1 MWVWHN
7 GDMPRSTNVVR
18 SVWPQKRHP
27 GPEARAVSESAATT
41 LTLAFI
47 PLLSFMRRART
58 PTCSARRRRGLRK
71 LVVGHGPVHADL
83 VTDHKL
89 SAARLPCIAHIT
101 SARRGALNCRARERR
116 AVGRAKCIDG
126 ALQHC
131 CSQRYCGQ
139 RRLSRPCH
147 RGIFLP
153 LSVPGSSSPGQ
164 GSSVAGSR
172 DHV

>member
-18 SVWPQKRHP
+18 SVWPQKRHA

-41 LTLAFI
+41 LTLAFM

-58 PTCSARRRRGLRK
+58 PTCSARRRRRLRK
-71 LVVGHGPVHADL
+71 LVVARGPVHADL

-101 SARRGALNCRARERR
+101 SARRGALNCRARERC
-116 AVGRAKCIDG
+116 AVGRVKCIDG
-126 ALQHC
+126 AL
-131 CSQRYCGQ
+131 
-139 RRLSRPCH
+139 
-147 RGIFLP
+147 
-153 LSVPGSSSPGQ
+153 
-164 GSSVAGSR
+164 
-172 DHV
+172 